1 MYMKKTLPLIII
13 TGPTA
18 SGKTELAIKL
28 AKKFDLEVISA
39 DSRIVY
45 KDLDI
50 VSAKPTKEEQDGVIH
65 HLIDIRN
72 VNDGIYSA
80 GDFIKDAKKIINSS
94 DKPLIIQGGTW
105 FYIKSLLDEK
115 NLIEFGENKELR
127 RELSKLTNEE
137 LYKIL
142 KEKDEKRASL
152 VHQNNRDKI
161 IRSLELIEAIK
172 GKVSEYERE
181 DNEKY
186 ISYWFMKDIQ
196 REILYERINLRVDL
210 MCESGL
216 YEEWERNKEKYP
228 DNEILFN
235 TIGYREFF
243 DLEGGIYNSKEEAI
257 EKVKQHTRNFAKRQ
271 LTWFRQNIE
280 KFEINLINDFD
291 EILKTLDSKGF

>member
-1 MYMKKTLPLIII
+1 MKKTLPLIII

-50 VSAKPTKEEQDGVIH
+50 VSAKPTKKEQDGVIH

-72 VNDGIYSA
+72 VNEGIYSA
-80 GDFIKDAKKIINSS
+80 GDFIKDAKEIINST

-137 LYKIL
+137 LYNIFYE
-142 KEKDEKRASL
+142 KEF
-152 VHQNNRDKI
+152 V
-161 IRSLELIEAIK
+161 
-172 GKVSEYERE
+172 
-181 DNEKY
+181 
-186 ISYWFMKDIQ
+186 
-196 REILYERINLRVDL
+196 
-210 MCESGL
+210 
-216 YEEWERNKEKYP
+216 
-228 DNEILFN
+228 
-235 TIGYREFF
+235 
-243 DLEGGIYNSKEEAI
+243 
-257 EKVKQHTRNFAKRQ
+257 
-271 LTWFRQNIE
+271 
-280 KFEINLINDFD
+280 
-291 EILKTLDSKGF
+291 